1 MKISLIICFLIIESN
16 IFVTNVFSKPFAR
29 SNVNIESEA
38 ELSARLNST
47 SNKELETKEV
57 KVQCNGIPQKLKKQ
71 SRFEK
76 PLRVFLI

>member
-38 ELSARLNST
+38 ELSARLNSK
-47 SNKELETKEV
+47 SNKEFYIAFGL
-57 KVQCNGIPQKLKKQ
+57 
-71 SRFEK
+71 
-76 PLRVFLI
+76 